1 MKGYDQPQK
10 LDVTGQLFFE
20 FSRIPRLE
28 NRLKMYEITLKWDSD
43 ATEAAQQVSTFLKAC
58 IELRRTKPLLGKL
71 FGMVLSLGNYLNG
84 GTPRGQAYGVK
95 LDFMAKLSTV
105 KINPI
110 SKTAGGPAL
119 LCGPTVLHFLAVQA
133 EKSAPEVIN
142 LAQAWDSVWMAV
154 EIPFQQV
161 CLLCSSLFITILCL
175 LCCSIMKFDWY
186 HSTIYICRWSRTS
199 SSWNHN
205 CNAPGTS

>member
-1 MKGYDQPQK
+1 MSINQRFSILLIIELNLVKGYDQPQK
-10 LDVTGQLFFE
+10 LDAAGQLFYE

-28 NRLKMYEITLKWDSD
+28 NRLKMYEITLKWDGD
-43 ATEAAQQVSTFLKAC
+43 ATEAAQQVSIFLKAC
-58 IELRRTKPLLGKL
+58 IELRRTKPLLAKL

-95 LDFMAKLSTV
+95 LDFMAKLATV

-110 SKTAGGPAL
+110 AKSSGV
-119 LCGPTVLHFLAVQA
+119 LCGPTVLHFLAIQA

-142 LAQAWDSVWMAV
+142 LAQAWENVWLAV

-161 CLLCSSLFITILCL
+161 CRI
-175 LCCSIMKFDWY
+175 
-186 HSTIYICRWSRTS
+186 
-199 SSWNHN
+199 
-205 CNAPGTS
+205 